1 MPTVNVYSSSGDE
14 VGKLEL
20 SDVVFGAEV
29 KEHLLHQ
36 VVRYQLAARRAGTH
50 KAKERSEVS
59 GGGKKPFR
67 QKGTGRARAGTTRS
81 PIWRGGGVV
90 HGPRPRSYA
99 FKVNK
104 KERTAALRS
113 AISRRTEEGALVV
126 LDGLAFD
133 APKTRDMA
141 DFVKRFELKGALVV
155 LPEKDR
161 NVLLSARNLP
171 GVCVLPAEGLNV
183 YDILRHPSLVMTSD
197 AVKAVTERL
206 EA

>member
-1 MPTVNVYSSSGDE
+1 MPTVNVYSSNGDE

-36 VVRYQLAARRAGTH
+36 VVRYQLAARRAGTA
-50 KAKERSEVS
+50 KAKERAEVS
-59 GGGKKPFR
+59 GGGKKPFK

-81 PIWRGGGVV
+81 NVWRGGGVV

-104 KERTAALRS
+104 KERVAALRS
-113 AISRRTEEGALVV
+113 ALSRRTEEGALVV

-161 NVLLSARNLP
+161 NVVLSARNLP
-171 GVCVLPAEGLNV
+171 GVSVLPAEGLNV